1 MIDKNRAILS
11 RFGFSFDTGSTHMA
25 RTYMLSELQTLL
37 AYAAQP
43 NTSPAEYRRVIVEEN
58 CLHKRS
64 GQTRILTSRHLV
76 ALYTLDPAQSIFRTL
91 RFFWS
96 RDPEGQPLLA
106 LLCAYVRDAL
116 LRASAPFVLETAPA
130 VVFPRTA
137 MEEHLASMYPDRFST
152 ATRTSIAQN
161 LLSTWTQ
168 TGHLQGKLHKI
179 RTRPVTTLGAVAYAL
194 YLGYLAG
201 ERGQMLFSSPYTTLL
216 DAPVAELIDLADTA
230 ARRGWL
236 VFKHIGDVIEVQF
249 PHLLTTEEKEWLR
262 E

>member
-1 MIDKNRAILS
+1 MIDKNRTILS
-11 RFGFSFDTGSTHMA
+11 HFGFSFDTGSTHMA

-37 AYAAQP
+37 AYVTQP
-43 NTSPAEYRRVIVEEN
+43 DTSPAEYRRAIVQEN

-64 GQTRILTSRHLV
+64 GQTRILTNRHLV
-76 ALYTLDPAQSIFRTL
+76 TLYALDPALAIFRTL
-91 RFFWS
+91 LFFWS

-116 LRASAPFVLETAPA
+116 LRASAPFILETAPA
-130 VVFPRTA
+130 VLIPRTV
-137 MEEHLASMYPDRFST
+137 MEGHLARTYPERFST
-152 ATRTSIAQN
+152 ATQTSIAQN

-168 TGHLQGKLHKI
+168 TGHLQGKLHKL
-179 RTRPVTTLGAVAYAL
+179 RTRPKVTPGAVAYAL

-201 ERGQMLFSSPYTTLL
+201 ERGQMLFSSPYTALL
-216 DAPVAELIDLADTA
+216 DAPVAELIDLADHA

-249 PHLLTTEEKEWLR
+249 SHLLTTEEKEWLC